1 MERNGEQRP
10 HWGRRALVLALVGG
24 LVGWIVVC
32 ALGLMMFMIMPQISG
47 APPASLDEV
56 VAWLGGDLIPAVLGA
71 LVYGGPCGA
80 VGGLVIWSVWFWVC
94 RRTRVPDSNSSPH
107 P

>member
-1 MERNGEQRP
+1 MKSAGERRP

-47 APPASLDEV
+47 APPASPAEV
-56 VAWLGGDLIPAVLGA
+56 IAWLGGDLIPAVLGA

-80 VGGLVIWSVWFWVC
+80 VVGLVIWSVWFWVC
-94 RRTRVPDSNSSPH
+94 RRTRGPDSNSSPH

>member
-47 APPASLDEV
+47 APPASPTEV
-56 VAWLGGDLIPAVLGA
+56 IAWLGGDLIPAVLAA

-80 VGGLVIWSVWFWVC
+80 VVGLVIWSVWFWVC
-94 RRTRVPDSNSSPH
+94 RRTRGPDSNSSPH

>member
-1 MERNGEQRP
+1 
-10 HWGRRALVLALVGG
+10 LVLALIGG

-32 ALGLMMFMIMPQISG
+32 ALGLMMFMNMPRFSG
-47 APPASLDEV
+47 APSASISQV
-56 VAWLGGDLIPAVLGA
+56 VNWLGGDLIPAVLGA

-80 VGGLVIWSVWFWVC
+80 VVGLVIWSIWFLVSRWA
-94 RRTRVPDSNSSPH
+94 RVLDSDPSPH

>member
-1 MERNGEQRP
+1 MERNGERRP

-32 ALGLMMFMIMPQISG
+32 ALGLMMLMTIPQFSG
-47 APPASLDEV
+47 APSASAAEV
-56 VAWLGGDLIPAVLGA
+56 VDWLGGDLILAVLAA

-80 VGGLVIWSVWFWVC
+80 VVGLVIWSVWFLVG
-94 RRTRVPDSNSSPH
+94 RRAGAPDSDSSP
-107 P
+107 PA